1 MYQED
6 YYNPT
11 EPNDYDIPDNQKIL
25 DKTKRIDR
33 GYNVIYRKAV
43 KKDGRKYDKKIEI
56 YTSGGV
62 GSRIRDAESGEYLNH
77 IVGSRDE
84 DLFFK
89 TVLATGECRS
99 TNGSYTLFYASPQ
112 HYANHLQINLDSQ
125 TISAWEKK
133 RDARLLELKS

>member
-25 DKTKRIDR
+25 DKTKRIDL

-62 GSRIRDAESGEYLNH
+62 GTRIRDAESGEYLNH